1 MDNKSVTLISN
12 YHDPRAVHYM
22 KRRIKGLKGKLKVS
36 CTTVIHQ
43 YIKKYMGGVDLSDQ
57 MKVSYEVD
65 QRSKFRFYLQVFLEF
80 QVLSVL
86 KLFMKKIQSSIATSS
101 MDFQFSLGVSMIGNF
116 CHQKRALAT
125 SRPSKR

>member
-1 MDNKSVTLISN
+1 MDNKSVIFISN
-12 YHDPRAVHYM
+12 YHDPRTVHYM

-86 KLFMKKIQSSIATSS
+86 KLFMKKFNLQ
-101 MDFQFSLGVSMIGNF
+101 LLL
-116 CHQKRALAT
+116 HQWISNSVLL
-125 SRPSKR
+125 SQ